1 MNERN
6 DICMKTILLIEDSED
21 IKKGLDYLFAQNDF
35 LLLCANNLK
44 KAKEYIQTKQ
54 FDLIILDVTLPD
66 GNGFTFFKEMA
77 SVIYVPVIFLTA
89 NDFEDDVVKGLEL
102 GAVDYIVKPFRNR
115 ELLLRIHN
123 ALRFKRE
130 EKRIL
135 RILDIEIDL
144 ERMQILRGKKEIVLT
159 PLEYKVFLFLVE
171 NAGRIVT
178 RQSIMDQ
185 IWDLAGNY
193 VNDNTLTVYIKRI
206 REKLGRDDVIKTI
219 KGIGY
224 RVDRK

>member
-1 MNERN
+1 
-6 DICMKTILLIEDSED
+6 MKTILLIEDNED
-21 IKKGLDYLFAQNDF
+21 IKKGLDYLFMQNDF
-35 LLLCANNLK
+35 LLLCASNLE
-44 KAKEYIQTKQ
+44 KAREYIKTKE

-66 GNGFTFFKEMA
+66 GNGFAFFKEMKA
-77 SVIYVPVIFLTA
+77 DIYVPVIFLTA
-89 NDFEDDVVKGLEL
+89 NDFEDDIVRGLEL

-115 ELLLRIHN
+115 ELLLRINN

-130 EKRIL
+130 DKRIIH
-135 RILDIEIDL
+135 ILDIEIDL
-144 ERMQILRGKKEIVLT
+144 DSMQVLRDKKEIVLT
-159 PLEYKVFLFLVE
+159 SLEYKVFLFLAL
-171 NAGRIVT
+171 NAGHIVT
-178 RQSIMDQ
+178 REAIMDR

-224 RVDRK
+224 RVDRE